1 MMFATLLLATGVA
14 VPQVVTDMSFK
25 KTPEPAIEAPSVFP
39 DEKRINQK
47 REEQTPLFVEP
58 VKPVQ
63 GYGAA
68 EPVQWK
74 DHGDIKINV
83 ASGAIKVQMKPGR
96 LEPQLKEIAQHID
109 GVQADPEGNWFLWQA
124 SPHYRWPNK
133 AEIHEPSVKHL
144 VEALA
149 ASANLNVDITKQGM
163 VIVYE

>member
-1 MMFATLLLATGVA
+1 MMLATLLFAAGVA
-14 VPQVVTDMSFK
+14 GPQVVTDMSFK
-25 KTPEPAIEAPSVFP
+25 ETPEPAIKSPSVFP
-39 DEKRINQK
+39 DEKRINAK
-47 REEQTPLFVEP
+47 REQQKPLFVEP

-74 DHGDIKINV
+74 NYGDIKINV
-83 ASGAIKVQMKPGR
+83 ASGAVKVQMKPGR
-96 LEPQLKEIAQHID
+96 LEPQLKKIAEHID
-109 GVQADPEGNWFLWQA
+109 GIQADPEGNWFLWQA

-144 VEALA
+144 VDALA
-149 ASANLNVDITKQGM
+149 ASANLNIDITKQGM